1 MTITTLSTS
10 VQQCINN
17 FAAALIRNKTLILQ
31 CIGFTFLWGLIAHG
45 FMFANNNLSH
55 DSLLQLVEGSY
66 TTSGKVGLGRVFV
79 PAYEYIV
86 RGVITIPWM
95 IGIISLLYIGVA
107 SFFVAKI
114 FSLRSTPSLI
124 LLTGILSVNV
134 TVTALTAT
142 YISDLD
148 ADMFAML
155 ASVVAVFCW
164 AKYKKG
170 FFLGA
175 IPLAISLGLYQS
187 YISTTITLVI
197 FFLIISL
204 LQGQS
209 YKEVI
214 INGLKAVAMILCAGL
229 LYICAMKVVFA
240 VYDVALSSGDYNSL
254 DAGLTMSWKTM
265 IKVAFS
271 TYTDTLHK
279 IFYVPSIYRMGI
291 TRRVHILLVAIPL
304 LIIFLQMFSKK
315 LNIWNKLLIVALV
328 ALLPWAMNISQVLAA
343 NISHT
348 LMYYALWLIYLF
360 VILIVKWNSNNA
372 ILTKWNFD
380 YWCKLLSGCLILLVL
395 IGNVR
400 LANTAY
406 FVKDME
412 NKAALS
418 LATKI
423 SADIEHHADY
433 VVGETKVAFVGVPY
447 HLLNDF
453 PAAWRSRMLVGMHA
467 HGYLT
472 EGRCSPYFNY
482 YLMSSSNRISRQEM
496 KDLAQLDAVQA
507 MPLYPEE
514 GSIQMID
521 DILVVKLGEGEVQP

>member
-1 MTITTLSTS
+1 MTIATLSTS
-10 VQQCINN
+10 VQQCIDN
-17 FAAALIRNKTLILQ
+17 FAVALIRNKTLILQ

-148 ADMFAML
+148 ADMLAML

-170 FFLGA
+170 FLLGA

-240 VYDVALSSGDYNSL
+240 VYDIALRSGDYNSL

-279 IFYVPSIYRMGI
+279 ICYVPSIYRMGI

-315 LNIWNKLLIVALV
+315 LHIWNKLFIVALV

-343 NISHT
+343 NFSHT
-348 LMYYALWLIYLF
+348 LMHYALWLNYLF
-360 VILIVKWNSNNA
+360 VLLIIKWNNNNA

-433 VVGETKVAFVGVPY
+433 VVGETKVAFVGMPS

-453 PAAWRSRMLVGMHA
+453 PAAWRARMLVGMHA

-496 KDLAQLDAVQA
+496 KDLAKLDTVQA
-507 MPLYPEE
+507 MPLYPAE

-521 DILVVKLGEGEVQP
+521 SVLVVKLGEVEVQP